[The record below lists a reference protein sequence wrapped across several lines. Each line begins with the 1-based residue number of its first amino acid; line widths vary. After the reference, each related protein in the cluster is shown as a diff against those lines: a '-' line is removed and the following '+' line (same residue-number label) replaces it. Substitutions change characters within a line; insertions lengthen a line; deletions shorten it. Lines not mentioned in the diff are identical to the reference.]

1 MSATPFRLPLQTLQ
15 RAFQPYAQAPLRLAG
30 WSLGGC
36 LLLQLLAWLPL
47 PLLLQATLILLLIGV
62 LFSGL
67 LGVAQQQRM
76 DSAQLRWRQLLQPL
90 RRAPLPLLLL
100 PLLIGSL
107 SALASLA
114 LVLPGLALLLLWS
127 LAMPV
132 LLEQGGEAWDA
143 MGASADLVRHQWRQ
157 LLPGLLL
164 LWLITLLSAALGWW
178 LLGLWLPLAA
188 FLLQGFYRSAKG

>member
-1 MSATPFRLPLQTLQ
+1 MSATPLRLPLQTLR
-15 RAFQPYAQAPLRLAG
+15 RAVDPYTQAPLQLAA

-47 PLLLQATLILLLIGV
+47 PVLLQSALMLLLIGV
-62 LFSGL
+62 VFSGL
-67 LGVAQQQRM
+67 LAVMHQNLDATK
-76 DSAQLRWRQLLQPL
+76 LRWRQFLQPL
-90 RRAPLPLLLL
+90 RRAPVPLLLL
-100 PLLIGSL
+100 PLLVGSL

-114 LVLPGLALLLLWS
+114 LLLPGMALLLLWS
-127 LAMPV
+127 LSMPV
-132 LLEQGGEAWDA
+132 LLDQGGEAWDA

-164 LWLITLLSAALGWW
+164 LWLITLISAALGWW

-188 FLLQGFYRSAKG
+188 FLLQDFYCSAKG

>member
-1 MSATPFRLPLQTLQ
+1 MSATPLRLPLQTLR
-15 RAFQPYAQAPLRLAG
+15 RAVAPYTQAPLQLAG

-47 PLLLQATLILLLIGV
+47 PVLLQSALMLLLIGV
-62 LFSGL
+62 VFSGL
-67 LGVAQQQRM
+67 LAVMHQGLDATK
-76 DSAQLRWRQLLQPL
+76 LRWRQFLQPL
-90 RRAPLPLLLL
+90 RRAPVPLLLL
-100 PLLIGSL
+100 PLLVGSL

-114 LVLPGLALLLLWS
+114 LLLPGMALLLLWS
-127 LAMPV
+127 LSMPV
-132 LLEQGGEAWDA
+132 LLDQGGEAWDA

-164 LWLITLLSAALGWW
+164 LWLITLISAALGWW

-188 FLLQGFYRSAKG
+188 FLLQDFYCSAKG

>member
-1 MSATPFRLPLQTLQ
+1 MSATPLRLPLQTLR
-15 RAFQPYAQAPLRLAG
+15 RAVDPYTQAPLQLAA

-47 PLLLQATLILLLIGV
+47 PVLLQSALMLLLIGV
-62 LFSGL
+62 VFSGL
-67 LGVAQQQRM
+67 LAVMHQRL
-76 DSAQLRWRQLLQPL
+76 DATKLRWRQFLQPL
-90 RRAPLPLLLL
+90 RRAPVPLLLL
-100 PLLIGSL
+100 PLLVGSL

-114 LVLPGLALLLLWS
+114 LLLPGMALLLLWS
-127 LAMPV
+127 LSMPV
-132 LLEQGGEAWDA
+132 LLDQGGEAWDA

-164 LWLITLLSAALGWW
+164 LWLITLISAALGWW

-188 FLLQGFYRSAKG
+188 FLLQDFYCSAKG